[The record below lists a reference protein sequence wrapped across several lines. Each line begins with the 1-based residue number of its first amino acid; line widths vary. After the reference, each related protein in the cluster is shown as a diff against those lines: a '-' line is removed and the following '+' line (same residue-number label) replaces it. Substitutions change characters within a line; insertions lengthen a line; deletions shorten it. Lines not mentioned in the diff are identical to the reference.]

1 MHDLNQQFAHRVDI
15 VAQIE
20 LTELFFMLTLVVAG
34 SCKVSTFD
42 KISTIRLV
50 ECFSEQVI

>member
-1 MHDLNQQFAHRVDI
+1 MHDLNQRFAHRVDI